1 MKTYNKEPT
10 KHLLQEGDTITP
22 EVLASHLAGYMKE
35 RHIVTYCAIEDPGRI
50 HKLFCDNLSKL
61 AHLIKGKISPEPE
74 KATKQIGLWANIIFK
89 YFEMWNRFGLSPLYL
104 LEQIKKNTLFSCA
117 FIRLM
122 LAAVDK
128 RDVLD
133 SQPILDLIWARLLRH
148 LDVENDN
155 TFMTLIDE
163 GFSPA
168 ELAKVATVC
177 LYDSQAIAFKLSK
190 LKMISYP

>member
-1 MKTYNKEPT
+1 
-10 KHLLQEGDTITP
+10 
-22 EVLASHLAGYMKE
+22 
-35 RHIVTYCAIEDPGRI
+35 
-50 HKLFCDNLSKL
+50 
-61 AHLIKGKISPEPE
+61 
-74 KATKQIGLWANIIFK
+74 
-89 YFEMWNRFGLSPLYL
+89 
-104 LEQIKKNTLFSCA
+104 
-117 FIRLM
+117 M

-177 LYDSQAIAFKLSK
+177 LYDSHAIAFKLSK
-190 LKMISYP
+190 SHDDILSIKILTEMIRMQTARNLNNNTPPIGSVYDATKFIEKYVKPEPLLEAIKKKTCVGDFERLIESFFPGSITFNSLSDLGNEFLLQLISLKEYFLYFCSHLRNVLPKNQKFFGNSEIPRQT